1 MVFLIWK
8 IPVSLS
14 DNNMIAMIIMAYC
27 FDCFGYF
34 GFFFFFL
41 SSNLVGTKKTK
52 KIIRANH

>member
-14 DNNMIAMIIMAYC
+14 DNNMNNMIAMIIMAYC

-34 GFFFFFL
+34 GFFFFFPAIWL
-41 SSNLVGTKKTK
+41 GQKKQK
-52 KIIRANH
+52 R